1 MSPTRLHLCKDLE
14 ALQKEVEVFTFRGS
28 GPGGQHRNK
37 VESGVRLVH
46 IPTGIRVVAND
57 HRQQGRNRE
66 LAFRRLR
73 EKLIQASR
81 PQKPRVPT
89 KPSRGARARRLEQ
102 KRQQA
107 RKKAFRRRVGIGSD
121 N

>member
-1 MSPTRLHLCKDLE
+1 MPASRLHLSRDLE
-14 ALQKEVEVFTFRGS
+14 ALQNEVEVFTFRGS

-46 IPTGIRVVAND
+46 IPTGITVVAND

-73 EKLIQASR
+73 EKLAEASR
-81 PQKPRVPT
+81 PRKPRVPT
-89 KPSRGARARRLEQ
+89 KPSRAAKARRLEQ

-107 RKKAFRRRVGIGSD
+107 RKKAFRRRVGLGSD
-121 N
+121 Y